1 MKTVR
6 LMAIGFQELI
16 EGFMQFVDIV
26 RDHVGQI
33 GVFGLVP
40 HVFDRIKVRGV
51 CGKPFDGE
59 PLNTVLQQLS
69 DGRSMGRQTVTH
81 EDERTPQVEVNLSQE
96 PDEVRS
102 SCVVVKQ
109 FVVQAKP
116 VGPGRAS
123 NRSQSRDPIV
133 TIPDSL
139 DRCVSR
145 RSPHSPPQGLEQIAT
160 FIKKNQASLPFEAL
174 FLAAANSRG
183 SSERLRLRSARAL
196 AVSVSADSNRADA
209 ANVAHRWGGTPR
221 QKDAGSCRV
230 PAARSTPTARIPN
243 AVSLASV
250 RQPIR
255 IAGDSKASVFGP
267 DGVSQATR
275 HRGAKPPSIDVP
287 KTHSHLPQQLLPL
300 MSFPA
305 RTAGLRFSGESRAL
319 RDFLMVSYSYR
330 SGSSPIFHYQ
340 CKTQ

>member
-1 MKTVR
+1 
-6 LMAIGFQELI
+6 MAIGFQELI
-16 EGFMQFVDIV
+16 EGFMQFVDIIG
-26 RDHVGQI
+26 DDVGQI

-40 HVFDRIKVRGV
+40 HVFDGIKVRGV
-51 CGKPFDGE
+51 CWKPFDRK
-59 PLNTVLQQLS
+59 PLNTFFQQLP
-69 DGRSMGRQTVTH
+69 DGRSMGRQTVPH
-81 EDERTPQVEVNLSQE
+81 ENERTPQVQVNLAQE
-96 PDEVRS
+96 PNEVRS
-102 SCVVVKQ
+102 SCVVVKE

-116 VGPGRAS
+116 TGPRRAS
-123 NRSQSRDPIV
+123 NSCYSSDPIV

-139 DRCVSR
+139 DRRVSR
-145 RSPHSPPQGLEQIAT
+145 RSPHAPPQRLEQIAT
-160 FIKKNQASLPFEAL
+160 FIEKNQASLPFEAL

-209 ANVAHRWGGTPR
+209 ANGAHRWDGTPR
-221 QKDAGSCRV
+221 QRGAGSCRV

-243 AVSLASV
+243 AASPASG

-255 IAGDSKASVFGP
+255 IAGESKASVFGP

-275 HRGAKPPSIDVP
+275 HHVAKPPSIDVP

-305 RTAGLRFSGESRAL
+305 RTAGLRFSDGSQAL
-319 RDFLMVSYSYR
+319 RDFLMVSYTYR
-330 SGSSPIFHYQ
+330 NGSSRNFH
-340 CKTQ
+340 